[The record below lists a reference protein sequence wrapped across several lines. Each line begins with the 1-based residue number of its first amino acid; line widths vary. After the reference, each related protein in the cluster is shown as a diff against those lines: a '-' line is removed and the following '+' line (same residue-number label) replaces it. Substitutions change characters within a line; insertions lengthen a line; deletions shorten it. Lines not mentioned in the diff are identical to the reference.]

1 MIHDGEGGPKGW
13 ILTKNTPKTLKSTKM
28 LIFTKIVNIFIKKV
42 KERGIWLSLKWWKW
56 TKDNLERL
64 DKKSPKKIGPE
75 MIG

>member
-1 MIHDGEGGPKGW
+1 
-13 ILTKNTPKTLKSTKM
+13 M
-28 LIFTKIVNIFIKKV
+28 LIFTKIVKIFIKKV

-64 DKKSPKKIGPE
+64 DKKSPKKFGPE